1 MAPDDSIPPE
11 KSGKSRHWKI
21 IPNRTQTKNPSF
33 ELTVRISQDV
43 LIVWVCLTCPEHDI
57 QTSRTVQV
65 SLFPF
70 FPCQLFPFAKRLALE
85 CLSVPHH
92 SISWWTD
99 VAARWSRLVRTRFR
113 RLVISIF
120 WNTLMAIFKGLEPQ
134 NYAFGGNLWN
144 SINSKFRWSISIVQT
159 ATKNL

>member
-1 MAPDDSIPPE
+1 MIFKQVEPS
-11 KSGKSRHWKI
+11 KS
-21 IPNRTQTKNPSF
+21 
-33 ELTVRISQDV
+33 
-43 LIVWVCLTCPEHDI
+43 VCFL
-57 QTSRTVQV
+57 
-65 SLFPF
+65 F

-134 NYAFGGNLWN
+134 NYTFGGNLWN

-159 ATKNL
+159 ATKNLQKSLKISTQFICHESGMSPSNSQKSHLDVQSLYTFISRILEF